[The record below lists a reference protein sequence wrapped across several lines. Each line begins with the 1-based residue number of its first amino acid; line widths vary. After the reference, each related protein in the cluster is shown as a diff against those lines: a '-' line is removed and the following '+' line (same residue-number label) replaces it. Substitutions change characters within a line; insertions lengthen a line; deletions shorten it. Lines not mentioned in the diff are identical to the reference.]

1 MQTTGKSVTG
11 MMMQRFDIEPL
22 NNPESDTVEEMVHR
36 VSQHFADNPQL
47 LGVELITVDDDGNR
61 CVVGYIRNPSMKS
74 LFNDVHTAIKSYET
88 RNKPRT
94 VEVRQK

>member
-1 MQTTGKSVTG
+1 MQTTGKSVIG
-11 MMMQRFDIEPL
+11 PIMQRFDIEPL
-22 NNPESDTVEEMVHR
+22 KNPESDTVEEMVHR
-36 VSQHFADNPQL
+36 VSQHFAENPQL
-47 LGVELITVDDDGNR
+47 LGVELITVDDDGNK

-94 VEVRQK
+94 VEVRPR

>member
-1 MQTTGKSVTG
+1 MQY
-11 MMMQRFDIEPL
+11 FDIQPL

-36 VSQHFADNPQL
+36 VSQYFAHNPQL
-47 LGVELITVDDDGNR
+47 LGVELITVDDDGNK

-94 VEVRQK
+94 VEIRQKP